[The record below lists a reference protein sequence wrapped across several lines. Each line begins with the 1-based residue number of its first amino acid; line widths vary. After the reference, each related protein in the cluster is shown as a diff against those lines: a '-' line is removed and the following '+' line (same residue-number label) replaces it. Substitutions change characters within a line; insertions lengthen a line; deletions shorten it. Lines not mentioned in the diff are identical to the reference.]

1 MENSNQSSY
10 IKVDGNAV
18 INEKYIRWI
27 YQIDK
32 CMEICWK
39 NSGCLRG
46 NDTFKLC
53 KSNNPDSYNKLIK
66 KIQLSTQED

>member
-32 CMEICWK
+32 CMEIC
-39 NSGCLRG
+39 
-46 NDTFKLC
+46 
-53 KSNNPDSYNKLIK
+53 
-66 KIQLSTQED
+66 